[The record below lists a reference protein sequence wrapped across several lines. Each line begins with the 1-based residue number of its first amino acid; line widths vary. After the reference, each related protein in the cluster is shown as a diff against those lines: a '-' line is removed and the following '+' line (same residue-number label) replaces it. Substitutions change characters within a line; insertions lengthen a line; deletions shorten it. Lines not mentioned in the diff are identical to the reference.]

1 MQQKVDTMT
10 KEVFDLQE
18 TLLWKDKHIRVW
30 MKLGFVPK
38 LIDEEQTNVTEL
50 SDTSKS
56 VLLIIFEYLSGNMNK
71 QKSERNLHGKNQM
84 LCLER
89 TLLSSCIWACETSKQ
104 ELSEEVLYFP
114 RILIQKHPQTV
125 DSNLWVT

>member
-38 LIDEEQTNVTEL
+38 LIDEE
-50 SDTSKS
+50 
-56 VLLIIFEYLSGNMNK
+56 
-71 QKSERNLHGKNQM
+71 
-84 LCLER
+84 
-89 TLLSSCIWACETSKQ
+89 
-104 ELSEEVLYFP
+104 
-114 RILIQKHPQTV
+114 
-125 DSNLWVT
+125 